1 VPAGVHGGDS
11 FEFTSPQGQVLTAS
25 VPDGYEAGDW
35 IGVRVKNNLQS
46 IQHPDS
52 LKQLSHNGNKA
63 RGVWEG
69 ALQASLHRAGPET
82 EELLQILT
90 HNLLGEPP
98 RTERARQRDNLAK
111 EQQKKTSDAE
121 KERLEQQIDRLES
134 KLRHEN
140 LLRFS

>member
-1 VPAGVHGGDS
+1 
-11 FEFTSPQGQVLTAS
+11 
-25 VPDGYEAGDW
+25 VPDGYESGDW

-90 HNLLGEPP
+90 QNLLAEP

-121 KERLEQQIDRLES
+121 KERLEQQIERLES

-140 LLRFS
+140 LLSFS